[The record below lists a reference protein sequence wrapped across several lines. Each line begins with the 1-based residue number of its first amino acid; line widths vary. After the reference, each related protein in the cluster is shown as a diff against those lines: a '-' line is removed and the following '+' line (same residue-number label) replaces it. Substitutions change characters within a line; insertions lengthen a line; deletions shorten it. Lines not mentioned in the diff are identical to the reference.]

1 MPENTGD
8 DVDET
13 NTGDGAGADAERSS
27 ALEIA
32 ADRRTALKGLGGAG
46 ISLGL
51 GALASG
57 SAAASQPADKVA
69 VSGSTLE
76 VMEVSATDSENH
88 SATHTLLSDTI
99 KTSTPT
105 DLLLQPTVETA
116 LFTDIMTMGND
127 QSEAEAS
134 VTCWIEL
141 DDEPVVVSSDYT
153 AAGLS
158 EQAASEVVF
167 DKRAHRMETANFDD
181 EEATIRQFLD
191 TRSANGFN
199 WVTLDVGNGEHELEL
214 KGRLDVNVDDSNAE
228 ARAIVGPRT
237 MIVEPVKL
245 PNDAEI

>member
-8 DVDET
+8 EADET
-13 NTGDGAGADAERSS
+13 NSGDGTGADADGSS

-32 ADRRTALKGLGGAG
+32 ADRRTALKGLGAAG

-57 SAAASQPADKVA
+57 SATASQPADKVA

-76 VMEVSATDSENH
+76 VMEVSTTDSENH
-88 SATHTLLSDTI
+88 SETHTLLSDTI

-127 QSEAEAS
+127 QSEAEAA

-141 DDEPVVVSSDYT
+141 DGEPVVVSSDYT

-158 EQAASEVVF
+158 EQEASEVVF

-199 WVTLDVGNGEHELEL
+199 WVTLDVGNGEHDLEL
-214 KGRLDVNVDDSNAE
+214 MGRLDVNVDDSNAE